1 MATTT
6 EEPGVTFSLTLRDGY
21 AFTVDFGDAGIPPMT
36 IDEPPPLGHNEGPGP
51 TRVLA
56 SAIAGCLGAS
66 LLFCLRKAKVD
77 VGGLRADVHVTNGRS
92 ATGRQRVKRVA
103 VRLAPEVPA
112 AQVQQMARC
121 LEVFEDYCVVTQSV
135 RDGIDITVSVET
147 TAT

>member
-1 MATTT
+1 MTTT
-6 EEPGVTFSLTLRDGY
+6 PEEPGVSFSLTLRDGY

-36 IDEPPPLGHNEGPGP
+36 MDEGPPLGHNEGPSP

-77 VGGLRADVHVTNGRS
+77 VGGLRVDVHVTNGRN
-92 ATGRQRVKRVA
+92 AKGRQRVKQVA

-112 AQVQQMARC
+112 TQVPQMARC
-121 LEVFEDYCVVTQSV
+121 LEIFEDYCVVTQSV

-147 TAT
+147 AGT